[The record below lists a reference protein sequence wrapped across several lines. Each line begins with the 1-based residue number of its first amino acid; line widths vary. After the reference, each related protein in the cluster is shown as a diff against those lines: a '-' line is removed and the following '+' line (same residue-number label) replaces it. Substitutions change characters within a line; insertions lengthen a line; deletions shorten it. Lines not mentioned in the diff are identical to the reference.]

1 MATGKLIVFEGI
13 DGSGKSTQIALLKK
27 ALTEMGLDV
36 WHTAEPTKSETGLA
50 IRRALAGEEER
61 SAADM
66 ALLFTMDRIAHNK
79 EIDKALQEGK
89 IVICDRYYYSS
100 LAYQGS
106 LCDYE
111 WVWHMNYRCPE
122 IRHPDLCIF
131 LDLSPKDA
139 LERISKRGEGKEIY
153 ETEER
158 LSMFRDAF
166 HRVFVSLRD
175 RVEIIDAAPA
185 VGVIAERVLVHVKK
199 VLAKKKNKKE
209 VQ

>member
-1 MATGKLIVFEGI
+1 
-13 DGSGKSTQIALLKK
+13 
-27 ALTEMGLDV
+27 
-36 WHTAEPTKSETGLA
+36 
-50 IRRALAGEEER
+50 
-61 SAADM
+61 M

-79 EIDKALQEGK
+79 EIDKALEEGK

-111 WVWHMNYRCPE
+111 WVWHMNCRCPE

-131 LDLSPKDA
+131 LDLAPKDA
-139 LERISKRGEGKEIY
+139 LARISKRGEAKEIY

-175 RVEIIDAAPA
+175 RVEIINAAPA
-185 VGVIAERVLVHVKK
+185 PSVIAERVLVHVKK
-199 VLAKKKNKKE
+199 VLAKKSKDKKVKE
-209 VQ
+209 V